1 MIDRGGQMAF
11 RDHLM
16 RWSEGKLRSFP
27 WRDPHASRYEVFI
40 AEMFLRRTRAE
51 VAADVL
57 PRFLERYPDL
67 DALRTATEAELADLI
82 RPLGL
87 QQMRARA
94 LAEIAD
100 LVEELPGD
108 GAELR
113 ALPHVGPYV
122 ANATLCFADGHA
134 TAIVDRNVDRV
145 YGRYLGDSW
154 DAADAAGQQ
163 AIAQALLDPDAPR
176 RYNLALLD
184 FAAAV
189 CTARSP
195 ACAGCV
201 MADRCAAVNT

>member
-1 MIDRGGQMAF
+1 MTVGAGQMAF
-11 RDHLM
+11 RDRLM
-16 RWSEGKLRSFP
+16 RWSEGRLRSFP
-27 WRDPHASRYEVFI
+27 WRDPDASRYEVFI

-51 VAADVL
+51 VVADVL

-67 DALRTATEAELADLI
+67 DALRNATEADLAELI

-94 LAEIAD
+94 LTEIAD
-100 LVEELPGD
+100 LVEELPTAA
-108 GAELR
+108 AELR

-122 ANATLCFADGHA
+122 ANATVCFADGRP

-145 YGRYLGDSW
+145 YSRYLGDRW
-154 DAADAAGQQ
+154 RGADPDGQQ
-163 AIAQALLDPDAPR
+163 AIAAAMLDEAAPR

-195 ACAGCV
+195 ACAECV
-201 MADRCAAVNT
+201 MADRCVAVNT

>member
-1 MIDRGGQMAF
+1 MTVGPGQVAF
-11 RDHLM
+11 RDRLM
-16 RWSEGKLRSFP
+16 RWSEGRLRSFP
-27 WRDPHASRYEVFI
+27 WRDPDASRYEVFI

-51 VAADVL
+51 VVADVL
-57 PRFLERYPDL
+57 PRFLRRYPDL
-67 DALRTATEAELADLI
+67 AALQTATEADLAELI

-94 LAEIAD
+94 LTEIAD
-100 LVEELPGD
+100 RVEELPTAA
-108 GAELR
+108 AELR

-122 ANATLCFADGHA
+122 ANATVCFADGRP

-145 YGRYLGDSW
+145 YGRYLGDRW
-154 DAADAAGQQ
+154 RGADPDGQQ
-163 AIAQALLDPDAPR
+163 AIAAAMLDEAAPR

-201 MADRCAAVNT
+201 MADRCAEVNT